1 MGHYSVLIIGAGRI
15 GAFLDLPQSASVQT
29 HAHAFSAHPG
39 FSLVGFV
46 DADIDHAARAAA
58 VWGGRAFASV
68 PEAFL
73 GQSIDI
79 AIVAA
84 PDETHYR
91 LLKALSDRPLR
102 LVFAEKPLTGTA
114 EEAEEIVRLYRERS
128 VSLAV
133 NFSRR
138 FVPEVQGLRNRI
150 ASDEFGRFL
159 SGSGWY
165 GKGTMHNGS
174 HLADMVH
181 FLLGKIDTVRTV
193 SSVQDWRNDDPSCS
207 AVLTLNGGSQFFMH
221 AVDSRAFTIFEVDLL
236 FERQRVRIVD
246 SGLAIEMY
254 EVRDNAMYPG
264 FRDLRPVATIATGHL
279 NALACAADNVFSH
292 LEHGTSLWST
302 GTDGLQAQAICGS
315 ILQGCVKNRPP
326 SDIS

>member
-1 MGHYSVLIIGAGRI
+1 MSCTVLIIGAGRI
-15 GAFLDLPQSASVQT
+15 GAFLDLPQSSSVQT

-46 DADIDHAARAAA
+46 DARPDRAARAAEI
-58 VWGGRAFASV
+58 WGGKAFASI
-68 PEAFL
+68 PEAFHEER
-73 GQSIDI
+73 IDVAVI
-79 AIVAA
+79 AA

-91 LLKALSDRPLR
+91 LLKTLSDRPLR
-102 LVFAEKPLTGTA
+102 LVFAEKPMTGT
-114 EEAEEIVRLYRERS
+114 EDEAEEIVRLYRERS
-128 VSLAV
+128 ISLAV

-138 FVPEVQGLRNRI
+138 FVPEVQDLRTRI
-150 ASDEFGRFL
+150 ASGEFGRCL

-174 HLADMVH
+174 HLIDLIH
-181 FLLGKIDTVRTV
+181 FLLGKIDDVRTV
-193 SSVQDWRNDDPSCS
+193 SSVQDWRDDDPSCS
-207 AVLTLNGGSQFFMH
+207 AVLTLTGGSQFFMH
-221 AVDSRAFTIFEVDLL
+221 AVDSRAFTIFEMDLV

-302 GTDGLQAQAICGS
+302 GIDGLQAQAICGS